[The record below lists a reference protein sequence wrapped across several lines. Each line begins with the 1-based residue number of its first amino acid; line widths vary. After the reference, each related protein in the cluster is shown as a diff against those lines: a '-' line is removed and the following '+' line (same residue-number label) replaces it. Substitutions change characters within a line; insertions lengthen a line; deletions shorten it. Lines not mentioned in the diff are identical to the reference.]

1 MRFRW
6 IALIVLS
13 LVPIQNVFA
22 ATKNEQDVRAT
33 ILKAMENWSR
43 LDADA
48 NAAYYTSSDRAVFF
62 DFTPMEY
69 VGWETY
75 KNEIKKAQ
83 ETIRHFKITLND
95 DLSVKVVGR
104 AAWAHCTWKMDFDY
118 KDGTQRHLEGRLT
131 EVLEKQNGAWKIV
144 HEHASVPAPPKL

>member
-1 MRFRW
+1 
-6 IALIVLS
+6 LILFS
-13 LVPIQNVFA
+13 LVPIQSVFA
-22 ATKNEQDVRAT
+22 ATKDERDVRAT

-48 NAAYYTSSDRAVFF
+48 NAAYYTSSDHAVFF
-62 DFTPMEY
+62 DFTPMQY
-69 VGWETY
+69 VGWKTY
-75 KNEIKKAQ
+75 VNEIKKAQ
-83 ETIRHFKITLND
+83 ESIRTFKIVLND
-95 DLSVKVVGR
+95 DLSVKVVGG

-144 HEHASVPAPPKL
+144 HEHASVPTSP